1 MSEPLLLSW
10 SGGKDSAMALHALEG
25 PGTRQGEHH
34 VVALLTTV
42 TEVDRRVSQH
52 GIPEELVAAQAESL
66 GLAFQPVYLPT
77 EDDRMVPNAVYEEVL
92 EGALRPW
99 AASGV
104 RTVVHGDLFLEDV
117 RSYRE
122 ANLARLDMRGLFPL
136 WGRDTAELARSFVES
151 CFRAWLAAVDEEVL
165 DPSFA
170 GRALDADLLRE
181 LPEGVDPSGENGEYH
196 SFVWDGPGFAH
207 PVPVASGERSSRGG
221 RSYAGLQLAGAPA
234 GEGAGEGA
242 GERAGEES

>member
-1 MSEPLLLSW
+1 MSEPVLLSW
-10 SGGKDSAMALHALEG
+10 SGGKDSAMVLHALGG
-25 PGTRQGEHH
+25 PGSRQGEHR

-42 TEVDRRVSQH
+42 TEIDRRVSQH

-77 EDDRMVPNAVYEEVL
+77 EGDRMVPNAVYEEVL
-92 EGALRPW
+92 EAALRPW

-104 RTVVHGDLFLEDV
+104 RTVAHGDLFLEDV

-122 ANLARLDMRGLFPL
+122 ASLARLGMRGLFPI
-136 WGRDTAELARSFVES
+136 WGRDTAELARSFVEVG
-151 CFRAWLAAVDEEVL
+151 FRAWIASVDEGAL

-170 GRALDADLLRE
+170 GRALDADLLRD

-207 PVPVASGERSSRGG
+207 PVPWVAGERSSRNG
-221 RSYAGLQLAGAPA
+221 RTYAGLRLAGAPA
-234 GEGAGEGA
+234 GEGVEEGA
-242 GERAGEES
+242 